1 MSRTLSLGILLSIS
15 ISTIPF
21 LIASCVSSHPTGD
34 ASPASPASTSEI
46 AEGHVGPQ
54 SYLGFDRNLYPGDD
68 AMQILRKT
76 YAFTS
81 YWLGP
86 PPGEKINTWSG
97 KRELLRTQSFGFL
110 VLFRGR
116 ESRELKNAAAAAQK
130 SAQDAFDAIASAQ
143 KESFPKGT
151 VIFLDI
157 EEGGRLPANYHAYLR
172 AWSDA
177 VIKAGYRPGVY
188 CSGVP
193 NSEGKGVTIVTSE
206 DIRRNIG
213 DRELVYW
220 IFNDVCPP
228 APGCVSPKNAPP
240 VPAGG
245 ISYAAVWQF
254 AQSPRSKDRTGRCI
268 TTYASD
274 GNCYAP
280 GDKAHAWFLD
290 LNSATTAD
298 PSAPPK

>member
-1 MSRTLSLGILLSIS
+1 MRSAVLLLCVVSLPLLIG
-15 ISTIPF
+15 
-21 LIASCVSSHPTGD
+21 SCSSSQSAGE
-34 ASPASPASTSEI
+34 PAPA
-46 AEGHVGPQ
+46 ANPPVPPDKAAA
-54 SYLGFDRNLYPGDD
+54 YLGFDRNVYPGDE

-97 KRELLRTQSFGFL
+97 KRELLRSQGFGFA

-116 ESRELKNAAAAAQK
+116 ESRELKTAVAAAQK
-130 SAQDAFDAIASAQ
+130 STQDANEAIASAQ
-143 KESFPKGT
+143 KEGFAKGT

-157 EEGGRLPANYHAYLR
+157 EEGGRLPANYHAYLL

-177 VIKAGYRPGVY
+177 IIKAGYRPGVY

-193 NSEGKGVTIVTSE
+193 NNEGHGVTIITSD
-206 DIRRNIG
+206 DIRHNIG
-213 DRELVYW
+213 GRELVYW

-228 APGCVSPKNAPP
+228 APGCVNPKSPPP
-240 VPAGG
+240 VSAGG
-245 ISYAAVWQF
+245 VLYAAIWQF
-254 AQSPRSKDRTGRCI
+254 AQSPRRKERTARCAS
-268 TTYASD
+268 TYASD

-280 GDKAHAWFLD
+280 GDDSRQWFLD
-290 LNSATTAD
+290 VNSATSAD
-298 PSAPPK
+298 PSAPVK

>member
-1 MSRTLSLGILLSIS
+1 MSFLATKRAFLLLSVASLPIV
-15 ISTIPF
+15 IG
-21 LIASCVSSHPTGD
+21 SCVSSRPAAD
-34 ASPASPASTSEI
+34 VAPAANPASAPEPPTA
-46 AEGHVGPQ
+46 
-54 SYLGFDRNLYPGDD
+54 YLGFDRNLYPGDD

-97 KRELLRTQSFGFL
+97 KRELLHSQGFGFV

-116 ESRELKNAAAAAQK
+116 ESRELKTPAAAAQK
-130 SAQDAFDAIASAQ
+130 SAQDASAAIAGAQ
-143 KESFPKGT
+143 KEGFVKGT

-177 VIKAGYRPGVY
+177 IIKAGYRPGVY

-193 NSEGKGVTIVTSE
+193 NNEGNGVTIITSD
-206 DIRRNIG
+206 DIHHNIG
-213 DRELVYW
+213 SRELVYW

-228 APGCVSPKNAPP
+228 APGCVSAKNPPP
-240 VPAGG
+240 VSAGG
-245 ISYAAVWQF
+245 VSYAAIWQF
-254 AQSPRSKDRTGRCI
+254 AQSPRRKERTARCVA
-268 TTYASD
+268 TYAAD

-280 GDKAHAWFLD
+280 GDASHQWFLD
-290 LNSATTAD
+290 VNSATTPD
-298 PSAPPK
+298 PSSAPK